1 MYVAADTSR
10 MEAAARWRPVGQ
22 VLVEN
27 GSITRE
33 QLEAALAE
41 QRSNGRKIG
50 DILVNSG
57 AITWLTLAHAIAE
70 QAADLGV
77 PRAPAPTAV
86 PTEREVAPTANG
98 FPAGEG
104 RLAEVEALLK
114 ERQRAYLELVSITE
128 TLRAAVEKLQHD
140 VVQRDEEIA
149 RLRAASS

>member
-1 MYVAADTSR
+1 
-10 MEAAARWRPVGQ
+10 MEVAARWRPVGQ

-41 QRSNGRKIG
+41 QRRNGRKIG

-57 AITWLTLAHAIAE
+57 AISWLTLAHAIAE

-77 PRAPAPTAV
+77 PRAAAPV
-86 PTEREVAPTANG
+86 TESLEPEVTFTANG
-98 FPAGEG
+98 SSVSQG

-114 ERQRAYLELVSITE
+114 ERQRAYLELVSVTE
-128 TLRAAVEKLQHD
+128 TLRAAVAKLQND
-140 VVQRDEEIA
+140 LVQRDAEIA
-149 RLRAASS
+149 RLRAASSTS